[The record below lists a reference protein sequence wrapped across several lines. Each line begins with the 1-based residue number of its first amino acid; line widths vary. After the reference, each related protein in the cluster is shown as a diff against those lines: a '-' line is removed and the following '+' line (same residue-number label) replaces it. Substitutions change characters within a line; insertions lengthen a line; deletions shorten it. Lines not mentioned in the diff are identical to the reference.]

1 MADCHICGAADAV
14 AVCQQCRRLVCA
26 SDKIELDGRIY
37 CKLCK
42 PAGVPNGPVHTP
54 APSVDFLRR
63 KPGTVLHSR
72 YPAVEFAVPLL
83 AVLSYVV
90 LVVGVVL
97 CLTFLI
103 MAVTSQPEFRRLLLL
118 RSTLSLTGAPIGFLV
133 FQTLSQFFRIL
144 VDIEWNTRIPKN

>member
-1 MADCHICGAADAV
+1 MANCHICGSVDAV

-26 SDKIELDGRIY
+26 SDKIEANGRVY

-42 PAGVPNGPVHTP
+42 PEGSSARPTP
-54 APSVDFLRR
+54 GSAPSVDLLRR
-63 KPGTVLHSR
+63 KPQSVLHSR

-83 AVLSYVV
+83 AVLSYVT
-90 LVVGVVL
+90 LTVGVVL

-103 MAVTSQPEFRRLLLL
+103 MAITSQPEFRRLLLI

-133 FQTLSQFFRIL
+133 FQTLSQFLRIV
-144 VDIEWNTRIPKN
+144 VDIERNTRISKV